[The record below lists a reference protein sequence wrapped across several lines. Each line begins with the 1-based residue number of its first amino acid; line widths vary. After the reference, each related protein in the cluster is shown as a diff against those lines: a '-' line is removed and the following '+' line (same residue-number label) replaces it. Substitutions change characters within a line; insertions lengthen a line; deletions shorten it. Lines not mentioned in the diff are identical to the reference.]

1 MPSPVDQ
8 DMFSS
13 KGELKT
19 VKWHRLVFGIA
30 LLAVAVMTAAPAA
43 AQDVGAHL
51 RGVAAAYVD
60 VFSQYPEAYACNLRS
75 PELVASLDAK
85 GRKAW
90 GDGYIRMTQ
99 NAQGLKLTAEGLAN
113 PQSAPWFN
121 IALGLW
127 QLKLG
132 TELKVLS
139 ARLPEFFVA
148 TALGALVRYQGFEHR
163 QGDLLRF
170 GLRARGDEAIREASF
185 LVEESYALR
194 ELRIDNRDGS
204 SLLAKVSNL
213 PAPGSSGRFLVSQ
226 IEATITQANGG
237 VEIWTASLG
246 YAPVDGHL
254 LFEHLAMKVTDGD
267 GKLLKKRPK
276 DVNPISY
283 YFSNCQI
290 LEN

>member
-1 MPSPVDQ
+1 MPLQVDQ
-8 DMFSS
+8 ALFRSD
-13 KGELKT
+13 EHLRTLK
-19 VKWHRLVFGIA
+19 RRCLALAIA
-30 LLAVAVMTAAPAA
+30 LFAA
-43 AQDVGAHL
+43 AVVTATPVAAEDVGPHL
-51 RGVAAAYVD
+51 RGIAAAYVD

-75 PELVASLDAK
+75 PELVSSLDAK

-113 PQSAPWFN
+113 PQAAPWFN

-148 TALGALVRYQGFEHR
+148 TALGALVRYQGFER
-163 QGDLLRF
+163 REGDLLRF
-170 GLRARGDEAIREASF
+170 GLRARRDEAIREASF
-185 LVEESYALR
+185 LVEEGYAIR

-213 PAPGSSGRFLVSQ
+213 PAPASGRFLVSE

-237 VEIWTASLG
+237 VEVWSASLG

-254 LFEHLAMKVTDGD
+254 LFEHVAMKVTDGD
-267 GKLLKKRPK
+267 GRLLKKRPK

-283 YFSNCQI
+283 YFSNCRI